1 MSQSQSQSPSAAN
14 TRRYV
19 VIHESEGE
27 GAYGF
32 RRSEELSVRV
42 DGSRFRHRY
51 SGFKWSG
58 NQGGVEHHEVYMP
71 EVDARALWDEYFAGA
86 HEESFEEV
94 VARATRTH

>member
-1 MSQSQSQSPSAAN
+1 MSQSQSPSAAN

-19 VIHESEGE
+19 VIHESASE

-32 RRSEELSVRV
+32 RSGEELAVRL

-51 SGFKWSG
+51 FGFQWRG
-58 NQGGVEHHEVYMP
+58 QQGGVEHHEVYLV

-86 HEESFEEV
+86 HEGSFDEV
-94 VARATRTH
+94 VAAALKR

>member
-1 MSQSQSQSPSAAN
+1 MSQSQSPSAAN

-19 VIHESEGE
+19 VIHESDSE

-32 RRSEELSVRV
+32 RSTEELSVRL

-51 SGFKWSG
+51 SGFQWSG

-71 EVDARALWDEYFAGA
+71 EVDARALWEEYYSRA
-86 HEESFEEV
+86 HEESFDEA
-94 VARATRTH
+94 VAAALK

>member
-1 MSQSQSQSPSAAN
+1 MSQSQSPSAAN

-32 RRSEELSVRV
+32 RSSEELSVRL

-51 SGFKWSG
+51 SGFQWSG
-58 NQGGVEHHEVYMP
+58 NQGGVEHHEVYVS
-71 EVDARALWDEYFAGA
+71 EVDARALWDEYYAQSHDG
-86 HEESFEEV
+86 SFDEV
-94 VARATRTH
+94 VAAALKR

>member
-1 MSQSQSQSPSAAN
+1 MSQSKSPSAAN

-32 RRSEELSVRV
+32 RWSEELAVRL

-51 SGFKWSG
+51 SGFQWSG
-58 NQGGVEHHEVYMP
+58 EQGGVEHHEVYM
-71 EVDARALWDEYFAGA
+71 VQDDARALWEEYYAGA
-86 HEESFEEV
+86 HEGSFDEA
-94 VARATRTH
+94 VAAALKR